1 MGPESAQSEAF
12 EHTAAPLLK
21 KFLSGENCLLFAY
34 GMTNSGKTYTMQG
47 TNINPGILP
56 RLVAAIQE
64 AMDPSCSK
72 YELNISMLEIYQD
85 KIYDLLG
92 RRKEKLSIR
101 DGNGKVEV
109 AKLSYHPIEA
119 TADAFRLM
127 DMAASNR

>member
-1 MGPESAQSEAF
+1 MGPDSAQSEAF

-21 KFLSGENCLLFAY
+21 KFLSGDSCLLFAY

-47 TNINPGILP
+47 TNIHPGILP
-56 RLVAAIQE
+56 RLVSAIQE
-64 AMDPSCSK
+64 NMDPCSK
-72 YELNISMLEIYQD
+72 YELSISMLEIYQD

-92 RRKEKLSIR
+92 KRKEKLSIR

-109 AKLSYHPIEA
+109 AKLSSHPIES

-127 DMAASNR
+127 DLAATNR